1 MYYYNCNEIV
11 KDYTTYSIV
20 VDEDNKLIKY
30 SDGYYGTA
38 KLIDMSKQH
47 EECGIIKTEYNDIK
61 SILSNCNHMK
71 MINNQI
77 VFEIRQ
83 KYSIDD
89 EMKLIK
95 KALINPLD
103 EEYLEMQS
111 YISKIKD
118 IYNVTKKE
126 MGLIE

>member
-1 MYYYNCNEIV
+1 MYYYNVNEIV
-11 KDYTTYSIV
+11 KDFTTYSIV
-20 VDEDNKLIKY
+20 VDENNKLIKY

-47 EECGIIKTEYNDIK
+47 EECQIIKVEYNDIK
-61 SILSNCNHMK
+61 SMLDNCNHMK

-83 KYSIDD
+83 KYSVDD

-103 EEYLEMQS
+103 EEYLEMQK
-111 YISKIKD
+111 YIDNIKS

>member
-1 MYYYNCNEIV
+1 MYYYSVKEII

-20 VDEDNKLIKY
+20 VDEDNRLIKY
-30 SDGYYGTA
+30 SDGYYGTVNP
-38 KLIDMSKQH
+38 IDKSKQH
-47 EECGIIKTEYNDIK
+47 AECQIIEVKYNDIK
-61 SILSNCNHMK
+61 SILDSCNHMK

-95 KALINPLD
+95 KALVNPLD
-103 EEYLEMQS
+103 EEYLEMQK
-111 YISKIKD
+111 YIENIKN

>member
-1 MYYYNCNEIV
+1 MYYYNVNEIV
-11 KDYTTYSIV
+11 KDFTTYSIV
-20 VDEDNKLIKY
+20 VDENNKLIKY
-30 SDGYYGTA
+30 SDAYYGTVNS
-38 KLIDMSKQH
+38 IDLTKQYK
-47 EECGIIKTEYNDIK
+47 ECQVIEVKYNDIK
-61 SILSNCNHMK
+61 SMLDNCNHMK

-77 VFEIRQ
+77 VYEIRL

-95 KALINPLD
+95 KALINPSD
-103 EEYLEMQS
+103 EEYLKMQS
-111 YISKIKD
+111 YIENIKN

>member
-1 MYYYNCNEIV
+1 MYYYRVNEIV
-11 KDYTTYSIV
+11 KDFTTYSIV
-20 VDEDNKLIKY
+20 VDEGNRLIKY
-30 SDGYYGTA
+30 SDGYYGTE
-38 KLIDMSKQH
+38 KPINMDKQYS
-47 EECGIIKTEYNDIK
+47 ECQIIEIQFNDIK
-61 SILSNCNHMK
+61 SMLDNCNHMK

-77 VFEIRQ
+77 VYEIRL

-103 EEYLEMQS
+103 NEYLEMQK
-111 YISKIKD
+111 YIENIKN